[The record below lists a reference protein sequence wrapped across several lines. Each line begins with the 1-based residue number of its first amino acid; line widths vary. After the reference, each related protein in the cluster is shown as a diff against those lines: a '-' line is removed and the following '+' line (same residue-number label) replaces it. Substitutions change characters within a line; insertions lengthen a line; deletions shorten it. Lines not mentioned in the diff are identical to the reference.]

1 MINYKH
7 KLIVA
12 VLFFIVGWQASLF
25 FVNISEPEVTPTL
38 LEKIKAK
45 KRLDVVI
52 MNSPTV
58 YYVGSDKERGFEYD
72 LISEYAKELEVD
84 LNLTVVYTV
93 SEALQKTREGL
104 GDITVASLTET
115 PTRAKE
121 FKFGPQYYTIQ
132 EQLIC
137 NNGMYKKRTIPKNV
151 QDLVGLNIVVGKDT
165 SYEATMSKLSR
176 SVLGLDFNSTDKYST
191 EQLLELTHK
200 QKIDCTITDSNI
212 FMINQ
217 RYYPELVRTLVLSEK
232 KNLSWILR
240 KGDNS
245 VNDSL
250 YKWLNT
256 YEHSGKMAELRN
268 FYYSFLGIFDYYD
281 TKVFYKRLKTRLPK
295 YEKYFKEA
303 EKKYNIP
310 WLLLAAQSY
319 QESHWN
325 PKARSHTGVRG
336 LMMLTQ
342 ATAKQMGVKNRL
354 SVKESID
361 GGAKYLSKMEKR
373 FPPEIKGKNRWA
385 FTLAAYNV
393 GMGHIHDAQT
403 LARKLNKNPYSWN
416 DIKKVLPLLS
426 QKKYYKNLKYGY
438 ARGNEP
444 VRYVNSI
451 QHYLDIIHK
460 DEISQTNSLGI

>member
-1 MINYKH
+1 MRNYKP
-7 KLIVA
+7 KLLIA
-12 VLFFIVGWQASLF
+12 VLFFIVGWQAAIF

-38 LEKIKAK
+38 LEKIKSK
-45 KRLDVVI
+45 KQLDVVI
-52 MNSPTV
+52 LNSPTV
-58 YYVGSDKERGFEYD
+58 YYMGSYRERGFEYE
-72 LISEYAKELEVD
+72 LISDYAKELGVD

-93 SEALQKTREGL
+93 SEALQKTREGI
-104 GDITVASLTET
+104 GDITVASISEI
-115 PTRAKE
+115 PSRVKE
-121 FKFGPQYYTIQ
+121 FKFGPQYYTTQ

-137 NNGMYKKRTIPKNV
+137 NNGMYKKGTIPKNL

-165 SYEATMSKLSR
+165 GYEVTMNEISKEIS
-176 SVLGLDFNSTDKYST
+176 GFDFNTTDKYST

-200 QKIDCTITDSNI
+200 QKIDCTVTDSNI
-212 FMINQ
+212 FLINQ
-217 RYYPELVRTLVLSEK
+217 RYYPNLVRTLVLSEK
-232 KNLSWILR
+232 KSLAWILR

-256 YEHSGKMAELRN
+256 YEHSGKMSELRD
-268 FYYSFLGIFDYYD
+268 FYYSFLDIFDYYD
-281 TKVFYKRLKTRLPK
+281 TTVFYKRIKTRLPK
-295 YEKYFKEA
+295 YEEYFKNA
-303 EKKYNIP
+303 EQKYNIP

-325 PKARSHTGVRG
+325 PRAKSHTGVRG
-336 LMMLTQ
+336 MMMLTQ

-354 SVKESID
+354 SAKQSID
-361 GGAKYLSKMEKR
+361 GGAKYLSKIEKR
-373 FPPEIKGKNRWA
+373 FSPEIQGTNRWA

-426 QKKYYKNLKYGY
+426 QKKYYKSLKYGY
-438 ARGNEP
+438 ARGDEP

-460 DEISQTNSLGI
+460 GQID